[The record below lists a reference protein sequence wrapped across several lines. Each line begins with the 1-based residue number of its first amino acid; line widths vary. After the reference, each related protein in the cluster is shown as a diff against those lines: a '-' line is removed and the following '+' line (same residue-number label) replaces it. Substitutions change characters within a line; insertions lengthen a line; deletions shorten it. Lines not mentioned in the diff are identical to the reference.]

1 MVTRLLL
8 LWREEKKMYSRW
20 IEMELNRLHCVT
32 AWPDSAY
39 KRATLAGIAQGLKS
53 FGYERQ
59 PLFVVRSGSPTGRKL
74 AA

>member
-1 MVTRLLL
+1 MTRLLL

-20 IEMELNRLHCVT
+20 IEMELNRLNCVA

-59 PLFVVRSGSPTGRKL
+59 PLFVVRSACPTGRQL